1 MAAIDLIR
9 APAPQ
14 TEPPAP
20 QHDRRWSWAWLV
32 LGAALLTFTYFQ
44 TVIPVAAWLAP
55 IFLLRFARTHRA
67 RVALPVLALVGYGAT
82 LIALRGFF
90 PFTDLLVWA
99 LGGVALAVPY
109 GADLLAAG
117 RLHGFARTLILP
129 VVDTAISFLFSLDQ
143 SSAFGSW
150 GATGYTQVSNL
161 PLAQS
166 ASVLGVL
173 GLSFVILWA
182 APVVNAVWERGF
194 DLRASRA
201 IVVPFVVLLIGMP
214 LYGGARL
221 ALLAPSVP
229 TVQMAALAP
238 DRDLDTARESA
249 AATTDR
255 SGAAAR
261 DRLTE
266 AHFTP
271 TLDDLFARTRRA
283 ARYGARVVAWAEAA
297 GYVFKED
304 EQAFL
309 DRAANVA
316 RDEGIYLEVGMIFIL
331 PATGYP
337 SNENRS
343 ILFAPDGEILWDYDK
358 STVVPG
364 DGNALGSGVLP
375 VVDTPFG
382 RLSVAICFDG
392 DFPWLARQAGRADV
406 DILILPV
413 SDWDRPAAVHTDM
426 AVMRAIENG
435 MSILRPARRGI
446 SMAIDPQ
453 GRTLARS
460 DYFVAEDQ
468 TMLAMMPTT
477 GGSALY
483 PIVGDAVGWGA
494 VAGALL
500 AAGVLVVRRRRRPGS
515 TPPR

>member
-32 LGAALLTFTYFQ
+32 LGAALLTFTIFQ

-55 IFLLRFARTHRA
+55 IFLLRFARTQRA
-67 RVALPVLALVGYGAT
+67 RIALPVLVLVGYGAT
-82 LIALRGFF
+82 LIALRGYF
-90 PFTDLLVWA
+90 DVADILVWA
-99 LGGVALAVPY
+99 LGGVAIAVAY

-117 RLHGFARTLILP
+117 RLHGLARTLVFP
-129 VVDTAISFLFSLDQ
+129 VVDTGVGFLFSLDQ
-143 SSAFGSW
+143 ASAFGSW

-161 PLAQS
+161 PLVQS
-166 ASVLGVL
+166 ASVVGVL

-182 APVVNAVWERGF
+182 APVVNDLWERRF
-194 DLRASRA
+194 DLRASRSV
-201 IVVPFVVLLIGMP
+201 VVPFVVLLVGML

-221 ALLAPSVP
+221 ALFAPSAP

-238 DRDLDTARESA
+238 DRDLDTAREAA

-255 SGAAAR
+255 RSAAAR
-261 DRLTE
+261 DRLTGE
-266 AHFTP
+266 HFTP
-271 TLDDLFARTRRA
+271 VLDDLFARTRSA
-283 ARYGARVVAWAEAA
+283 ARYGAKVVAWSEAA

-304 EQAFL
+304 EQSFL
-309 DRAANVA
+309 DRAATVA
-316 RDEGIYLEVGMIFIL
+316 RDEGIYLEVGMVFIL
-331 PATGYP
+331 PTAENP

-343 ILFAPDGEILWDYDK
+343 VLFAPDGEILWDYDK

-375 VVDTPFG
+375 VVDTPYG
-382 RLSVAICFDG
+382 RLSVAICFDA

-413 SDWDRPAAVHTDM
+413 SDWDRPAAVHADM
-426 AVMRAIENG
+426 AVLRAIENG
-435 MSILRPARRGI
+435 MSILRPARKGI
-446 SMAIDPQ
+446 STAIDPQ

-468 TMLAMMPTT
+468 TMMAMVPTT
-477 GGSALY
+477 GGEALY
-483 PIVGDAVGWGA
+483 PIVGDAVGWGS

-500 AAGVLVVRRRRRPGS
+500 AAGVLVVRRRRRS
-515 TPPR
+515 ASAPPR